1 MTLPPLSLSSAQQV
15 ALVLLRTLIGWHF
28 AYEGYF
34 KLLHPAWSRTGAPLE
49 RFSSMGYLRNAT
61 GPLAD
66 LFQWIARPEWMPYI
80 DTAVAVALL
89 VTGLMLILGLFA
101 QLGCALAIAL
111 LSLFYLSAIP
121 FDGLP
126 QPRAEGTY
134 LIVNKNLIEA
144 VAVGVLM
151 TFRTG
156 RIAGL
161 DALRR
166 RSRHAAVAAGE
177 SAEADVTERGRV
189 KAAEKI

>member
-1 MTLPPLSLSSAQQV
+1 MMPRASQISSVQQA

-34 KLLHPAWSRTGAPLE
+34 KLLNPAWSRDGAPLE
-49 RFSSMGYLRNAT
+49 RFSSLGYLRGAT
-61 GPLAD
+61 GPIAD
-66 LFQWIARPEWMPYI
+66 LFHWIARPEWIPYI
-80 DTAVAVALL
+80 DTGVAVALL
-89 VTGLMLILGLFA
+89 VAGLLLMLGLLT

-121 FDGLP
+121 TSGLP

-151 TFRTG
+151 AFRTG

-166 RSRHAAVAAGE
+166 RTRSSIEAQEPVA
-177 SAEADVTERGRV
+177 
-189 KAAEKI
+189 

>member
-1 MTLPPLSLSSAQQV
+1 MAPTLLKLSSIQQIT
-15 ALVLLRTLIGWHF
+15 LVLLRTLIGWHF

-49 RFSSMGYLRNAT
+49 RFSSIGYLRNAT

-66 LFQWIARPEWMPYI
+66 LLHWIARPEWIPYI
-80 DTAVAVALL
+80 DNAVAIALL
-89 VTGLMLILGLFA
+89 AAGIMLMLGLFT
-101 QLGCALAIAL
+101 QLGCALAIGL

-166 RSRHAAVAAGE
+166 RSARAPRPRE
-177 SAEADVTERGRV
+177 SAV
-189 KAAEKI
+189 